1 MKRRPGT
8 AHLFSFRQT
17 RYDPWHAGASGAFR
31 MYTRPAGIDCPP
43 VRSRLCRCGL
53 RRDARGLSGGS
64 TVSAADHFLGCSPHL
79 QLEPPADGSE
89 DFCHI
94 RLRGPFRTARLLSA
108 GNTRPPRCP
117 GCGKGL
123 TNWRQLE
130 SLWAKGGSGSE
141 IGCAACGRSANP
153 AELDWRR
160 KAGFGRYFIEISS
173 IFPEEALPLPALM
186 ECLRDD
192 GAEWRYFYLQDW

>member
-1 MKRRPGT
+1 MTHGTLVLQAPSECIPDQPALIARLSDLGFVGAGYGETPGVY
-8 AHLFSFRQT
+8 L
-17 RYDPWHAGASGAFR
+17 AGPRFLQLI
-31 MYTRPAGIDCPP
+31 T
-43 VRSRLCRCGL
+43 
-53 RRDARGLSGGS
+53 
-64 TVSAADHFLGCSPHL
+64 FLGCSPHL

-130 SLWAKGGSGSE
+130 SLWAKGVVRERNRMRRMRPECESCRTGL
-141 IGCAACGRSANP
+141 AAQSRVWT
-153 AELDWRR
+153 L
-160 KAGFGRYFIEISS
+160 
-173 IFPEEALPLPALM
+173 
-186 ECLRDD
+186 
-192 GAEWRYFYLQDW
+192 FY

>member
-1 MKRRPGT
+1 MTHGTLVLQAPSECIPDQPALIARLSDLGFVGAGYGETPGVY
-8 AHLFSFRQT
+8 L
-17 RYDPWHAGASGAFR
+17 AGPRFLQLI
-31 MYTRPAGIDCPP
+31 T
-43 VRSRLCRCGL
+43 
-53 RRDARGLSGGS
+53 
-64 TVSAADHFLGCSPHL
+64 FLGCSPHL

-160 KAGFGRYFIEISS
+160 KAGFGT
-173 IFPEEALPLPALM
+173 L
-186 ECLRDD
+186 
-192 GAEWRYFYLQDW
+192 FY